1 MSRSIVGIAAAFAM
15 LASHVSIAD
24 TDTTIDFSGT
34 YVRPYTPSIS
44 GTFSGDVVIDTTTGS
59 VVSASISDAS
69 ATYNVS
75 CIPGSC
81 GFVSSN
87 LFFEDNHLLVTQTS
101 LVGITTLTPASE
113 SGLYNGVSFTDH
125 GVFDTH
131 SGTDTSCGGIAC
143 IMTSISYSVP
153 GSSPTAAPEMD
164 PSVAGSAMAILF
176 GSLVIMRNRRRSSAA
191 CPSDSVDRG

>member
-1 MSRSIVGIAAAFAM
+1 MLRSSVGILAAFAM

-44 GTFSGDVVIDTTTGS
+44 GTFTGDLVIDTTNGS
-59 VVSASISDAS
+59 LVSASISDAS
-69 ATYNVS
+69 ATYNVTCTS
-75 CIPGSC
+75 GSC

-87 LFFEDNHLLVTQTS
+87 LFFEDNHLLLTQTS

-113 SGLYNGVSFTDH
+113 SGLYNGVLFTDH

-131 SGTDTSCGGIAC
+131 SSADTSCGGIAC
-143 IMTSISYSVP
+143 IMTSIAYSAP
-153 GSSPTAAPEMD
+153 GTSPTAAPEMN
-164 PSVAGSAMAILF
+164 PSVAVSAMAVLL
-176 GSLVIMRNRRRSSAA
+176 GSLAIMRGRKRARTK
-191 CPSDSVDRG
+191 